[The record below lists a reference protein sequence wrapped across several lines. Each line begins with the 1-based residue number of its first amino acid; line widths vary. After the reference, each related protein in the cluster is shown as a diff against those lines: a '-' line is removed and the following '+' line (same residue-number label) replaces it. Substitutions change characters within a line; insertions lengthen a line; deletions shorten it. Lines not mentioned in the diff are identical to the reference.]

1 MKRSVYLIYTQFARK
16 RTRRARLMEKNCDF
30 LVVGGGIVGLAI
42 TNELLLR
49 GCDNIIVLE
58 KEEGLGAHSSGRNSG
73 VLHAGIYYTPDSLK
87 ARYCIE
93 GNRLMRDFC
102 HENGVAISECGKVIV
117 ADSEEKLEGLR
128 ALQQRAQRNG
138 VESFLIDEK
147 ELAEIEPHASTFEK
161 AIYSPATSV
170 FDPLG
175 VLEALCSRIKET
187 GKARVLFDTVFIG
200 QKKNRVALTS
210 AGEIG
215 YGKLINAAGLHADVI
230 ARQFEVGLRYRA
242 IPFMGSYSELTKK
255 STYLVRGNIY
265 PVPDPRMPFLG
276 VHFTRSTSGRVFLG
290 PTAVPVL
297 GRESYG
303 FLEDLGLESFRFL
316 YRNASMFVSDSG
328 FRANALSEV
337 KKYLG
342 SHFYSEARK
351 LVPGL
356 LPRHLVSSAKT
367 GIRSQLVDWKE
378 KKLVMD
384 YVVCKEENTVHVLN
398 AISPAFTSSM
408 SFAKYVADI
417 LLEEEAR

>member
-1 MKRSVYLIYTQFARK
+1 MGKS
-16 RTRRARLMEKNCDF
+16 CDF
-30 LVVGGGIVGLAI
+30 LVIGGGIVGLTI

-49 GCDNIIVLE
+49 GCKNILILE
-58 KEEGLGAHSSGRNSG
+58 KEKSLGAHSSGRNSG

-102 HENGVAISECGKVIV
+102 RENGVAISECGKVIV
-117 ADSEEKLEGLR
+117 ADSEEKLEGLE

-138 VESFLIDEK
+138 VESYLVDEK
-147 ELAEIEPHASTFEK
+147 ELSEIEPHAATFEK

-170 FDPLG
+170 FDPQG
-175 VLEALCSRIKET
+175 VLEALYSKIT
-187 GKARVLFDTVFIG
+187 GTGEARVLFDTAFIE
-200 QKKNRVALTS
+200 KKEGRVALTS
-210 AGEIG
+210 KGDIS
-215 YGKLINAAGLHADVI
+215 YGKLVNAAGLHADVV
-230 ARQFEVGLRYRA
+230 ARHFGVGAGYRS
-242 IPFMGSYSELTKK
+242 IPFMGSYRELTEK
-255 STYLVRGNIY
+255 SSYLVRSNIY

-276 VHFTRSTSGRVFLG
+276 VHFTRSTSGRVFIG

-303 FLEDLGLESFRFL
+303 LLEDLGLESFRFL
-316 YRNASMFVSDSG
+316 YRNASMFISDSG
-328 FRANALSEV
+328 FRANAFSEA

-342 SHFYSEARK
+342 RHFYSEARK

-356 LPRHLVSSAKT
+356 SPRDLISSAKI

-384 YVVCKEENTVHVLN
+384 YVVCTEGKSLHVLN

-408 SFAKYVADI
+408 SFAKYVADM
-417 LLEEEAR
+417 LLEEKAPQVQ

>member
-1 MKRSVYLIYTQFARK
+1 MRK
-16 RTRRARLMEKNCDF
+16 SCDF
-30 LVVGGGIVGLAI
+30 LVVGGGIIGLAI

-49 GCDNIIVLE
+49 GCNNIIVLE
-58 KEEGLGAHSSGRNSG
+58 KEKSLGVHSSGRNSG

-93 GNRLMRDFC
+93 GNRMMKDFC
-102 HENGVAISECGKVIV
+102 RENGVPISECGKVIV
-117 ADSEEKLEGLR
+117 ADSEEKLEGLE
-128 ALQQRAQRNG
+128 ALQQRARRNG
-138 VESFLIDEK
+138 VESCFVDEK
-147 ELAEIEPHASTFEK
+147 ELADIEPHAATFEK
-161 AIYSPATSV
+161 AIYSPSTSV
-170 FDPLG
+170 FDPPG
-175 VLEALCSRIKET
+175 VLQAFYSKIEGS
-187 GKARVLFDTVFIG
+187 GKVRVLFDTAFVG
-200 QKKNRVALTS
+200 KKDGCVALTS
-210 AGEIG
+210 RGNIS
-215 YGKLINAAGLHADVI
+215 YGKLINAAGLHADAI
-230 ARQFEVGLRYRA
+230 ARQFEVGLEYRA
-242 IPFMGSYSELTKK
+242 IPFMGSYSELTEK

-276 VHFTRSTSGRVFLG
+276 VHFTRSTSGRVFIG

-337 KKYLG
+337 KKYMG

-351 LVPGL
+351 LIPGL

-384 YVVCKEENTVHVLN
+384 YVVCKQGDAVHVLN

-417 LLEEEAR
+417 LLEQEVRQAR

>member
-1 MKRSVYLIYTQFARK
+1 M
-16 RTRRARLMEKNCDF
+16 
-30 LVVGGGIVGLAI
+30 GLAI

-49 GCDNIIVLE
+49 GFDNIIVLE
-58 KEEGLGAHSSGRNSG
+58 KERNLGAHASGRNSG

-93 GNRLMRDFC
+93 GNRLMKDFC
-102 HENGVAISECGKVIV
+102 RDNGVAISECGKVIV
-117 ADSEEKLEGLR
+117 ADSEEKFEGLQ
-128 ALQQRAQRNG
+128 ALQQRARRNG
-138 VESFLIDEK
+138 VESYLIDEK
-147 ELAEIEPHASTFEK
+147 ELAQIEPHAATVGK

-175 VLEALCSRIKET
+175 VLNALCLKIEKT
-187 GKARVLFDTVFIG
+187 GRARVFFDTVFTG
-200 QKKNRVALTS
+200 RKEDHTALTS

-215 YGKLINAAGLHADVI
+215 YGKLINAAGLHADI
-230 ARQFEVGLRYRA
+230 LARQFEVGLRYRA
-242 IPFMGSYSELTKK
+242 IPFMGSYRELTQK
-255 STYLVRGNIY
+255 SAYLVRGNIY

-276 VHFTRSTSGRVFLG
+276 VHYTRSTSGRVFIG

-316 YRNASMFVSDSG
+316 YRNASMLISDSG
-328 FRANALSEV
+328 FRANALSEA

-351 LVPGL
+351 LIPGL
-356 LPRHLVSSAKT
+356 MPGHLVSSAKT

-384 YVVCKEENTVHVLN
+384 YVVSKEENTVHVLN

-408 SFAKYVADI
+408 SFAKYVVDI
-417 LLEEEAR
+417 LFEKEVPQTRLT

>member
-1 MKRSVYLIYTQFARK
+1 
-16 RTRRARLMEKNCDF
+16 MEKNCDF

-49 GCDNIIVLE
+49 GCKNILVLE
-58 KEEGLGAHSSGRNSG
+58 KEKGLGAHSSGRNSG

-93 GNRLMRDFC
+93 GNCLMRDFC
-102 HENGVAISECGKVIV
+102 RENGVAISECGKVIV
-117 ADSEEKLEGLR
+117 VDSEEKLEGLH

-138 VESFLIDEK
+138 VESYLIDEK
-147 ELAEIEPHASTFEK
+147 ELAEIEPHAATFEK

-175 VLEALCSRIKET
+175 VLEAFYSKIT
-187 GKARVLFDTVFIG
+187 GTGEVHVLFDTAFIG
-200 QKKNRVALTS
+200 KKEGQVAITNRGNVS
-210 AGEIG
+210 
-215 YGKLINAAGLHADVI
+215 YGKLVNAAGLHADVV
-230 ARQFEVGLRYRA
+230 ARHFEVGLRYRS
-242 IPFMGSYSELTKK
+242 IPFMGSYRELTEK
-255 STYLVRGNIY
+255 SSYLVRGNIY
-265 PVPDPRMPFLG
+265 PVPDAKMPFLG
-276 VHFTRSTSGRVFLG
+276 VHFTRSTSGRVFIG

-316 YRNASMFVSDSG
+316 YRNASMFMSDSG
-328 FRANALSEV
+328 FRANAFSEA

-342 SHFYSEARK
+342 SHFYSEAKK
-351 LVPGL
+351 LVPRL
-356 LPRHLVSSAKT
+356 LPRDLVSSAKT

-384 YVVCKEENTVHVLN
+384 YVVCTEGDSLHVLN

-408 SFAKYVADI
+408 SFAKYVADM
-417 LLEEEAR
+417 LLEEKVSQVQ

>member
-1 MKRSVYLIYTQFARK
+1 MD
-16 RTRRARLMEKNCDF
+16 KNCDF
-30 LVVGGGIVGLAI
+30 LVVGGGIIGLAI
-42 TNELLLR
+42 VNELLLR
-49 GCDNIIVLE
+49 GCKNIIVLE
-58 KEEGLGAHSSGRNSG
+58 KEKGLGAHSSGRNSG

-102 HENGVAISECGKVIV
+102 RENGVAISECGKAIV

-138 VESFLIDEK
+138 VESYLIDEK
-147 ELAEIEPHASTFEK
+147 ELAEIEPHAATFER

-175 VLEALCSRIKET
+175 VLEALYSKIEGT
-187 GKARVLFDTVFIG
+187 GKVRVLFDTTFVG
-200 QKKNRVALTS
+200 EKESRVALTS
-210 AGEIG
+210 KGTIS
-215 YGKLINAAGLHADVI
+215 YGKLVNAAGLHADVI
-230 ARQFEVGLRYRA
+230 AHHFGVGLRYRS

-255 STYLVRGNIY
+255 STYLVRGNVY

-276 VHFTRSTSGRVFLG
+276 VHFTRSTSGRVFIG

-351 LVPGL
+351 LIPSL

-384 YVVCKEENTVHVLN
+384 YVVCKEKDTVHVLN

-417 LLEEEAR
+417 LLEE

>member
-1 MKRSVYLIYTQFARK
+1 
-16 RTRRARLMEKNCDF
+16 MEKSCDF
-30 LVVGGGIVGLAI
+30 LVIGGGIVGLAI

-49 GCDNIIVLE
+49 GCKNILILE
-58 KEEGLGAHSSGRNSG
+58 KEKNLGAHSSGRNSG

-102 HENGVAISECGKVIV
+102 RENGVTISECGKVIV
-117 ADSEEKLEGLR
+117 ADSEEKLEGLE

-138 VESFLIDEK
+138 VESYLIDEK
-147 ELAEIEPHASTFEK
+147 ELAEIEPHAATFEK
-161 AIYSPATSV
+161 AIYSPSTSV
-170 FDPLG
+170 FDPQG
-175 VLEALCSRIKET
+175 VLEALYSKIKRSGEV
-187 GKARVLFDTVFIG
+187 RVLFNTAFIE
-200 QKKNRVALTS
+200 KKEGGVALTNRGTIS
-210 AGEIG
+210 
-215 YGKLINAAGLHADVI
+215 YGKLINAAGLHADVV
-230 ARQFEVGLRYRA
+230 ARNFGVGLRYRS
-242 IPFMGSYSELTKK
+242 IPFMGSYRELTGE
-255 STYLVRGNIY
+255 SSYLVRGNVY

-276 VHFTRSTSGRVFLG
+276 VHFTRSTAGRVFIG

-297 GRESYG
+297 GRESYR

-328 FRANALSEV
+328 FRANALSEA

-342 SHFYSEARK
+342 RHFYSEARK
-351 LVPGL
+351 LIPGL

-367 GIRSQLVDWKE
+367 GIRSQLVDWQE

-384 YVVCKEENTVHVLN
+384 YVVCKEGDSLHVLN

-408 SFAKYVADI
+408 SFAKYLADI
-417 LLEEEAR
+417 LLGEETPRVQ

>member
-1 MKRSVYLIYTQFARK
+1 
-16 RTRRARLMEKNCDF
+16 MEKSCDF
-30 LVVGGGIVGLAI
+30 LVIGGGIVGLAI

-49 GCDNIIVLE
+49 GCKNILVLE
-58 KEEGLGAHSSGRNSG
+58 KEKSLGVHSSGRNSG

-102 HENGVAISECGKVIV
+102 RENGVAISECGKVIV
-117 ADSEEKLEGLR
+117 ADSEEKLEGLQ
-128 ALQQRAQRNG
+128 ALQQRARRNG
-138 VESFLIDEK
+138 VESWLVDEK
-147 ELAEIEPHASTFEK
+147 ELSEIEPHAATFEK

-175 VLEALCSRIKET
+175 VLEALYSKIT
-187 GKARVLFDTVFIG
+187 GTGEARVLFDTVFTG
-200 QKKNRVALTS
+200 KKEGRVATTS
-210 AGEIG
+210 RGNIS
-215 YGKLINAAGLHADVI
+215 YGKLINAAGLHADVV
-230 ARQFEVGLRYRA
+230 ARQFKVGLRYRS
-242 IPFMGSYSELTKK
+242 IPFMGSYRELTEK
-255 STYLVRGNIY
+255 SSYLVRGNIY

-276 VHFTRSTSGRVFLG
+276 VHFTRSTSGRVFIG

-316 YRNASMFVSDSG
+316 YRNASMFISDSG
-328 FRANALSEV
+328 FRANAFSEAR
-337 KKYLG
+337 KYMG
-342 SHFYSEARK
+342 RHFYSEARK

-356 LPRHLVSSAKT
+356 SSRDLISSAKI

-384 YVVCKEENTVHVLN
+384 YVVCTEGDSLHVLN

-408 SFAKYVADI
+408 SFAKYVADM
-417 LLEEEAR
+417 LLEEKAPKVQ